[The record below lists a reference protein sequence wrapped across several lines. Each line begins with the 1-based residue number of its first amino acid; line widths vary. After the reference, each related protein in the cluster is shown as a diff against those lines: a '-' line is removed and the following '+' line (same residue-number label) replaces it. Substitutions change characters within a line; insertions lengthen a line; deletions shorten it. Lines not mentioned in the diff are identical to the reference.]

1 MLDIIKN
8 GLRNNDYY
16 ICLYPKH
23 IYIYNYIE
31 IITFTNE
38 FIIISFS
45 DFKLKIK
52 GKSMHIKKMAHFEL
66 LIEGIIIGVNYE

>member
-45 DFKLKIK
+45 DFNNQYKCTDSKDNNKRK
-52 GKSMHIKKMAHFEL
+52 GQQA
-66 LIEGIIIGVNYE
+66 

>member
-31 IITFTNE
+31 IKSELSDLILE
-38 FIIISFS
+38 SLHISN
-45 DFKLKIK
+45 DNRNY
-52 GKSMHIKKMAHFEL
+52 KSS
-66 LIEGIIIGVNYE
+66 